1 MLRKK
6 RNKEIRES
14 TGRREADLS
23 EYANT
28 INGLRT
34 ECDRL
39 RLEAEIKEKSL
50 AKWEKAFEEKQTLL
64 DNLKYERN
72 QLAKKYKELAAELD
86 GSTDQLAMA
95 RAELT
100 NNKGRTCL

>member
-1 MLRKK
+1 M
-6 RNKEIRES
+6 
-14 TGRREADLS
+14 TD
-23 EYANT
+23 YANT

-39 RLEAEIKEKSL
+39 RLEGEIKEKSTL
-50 AKWEKAFEEKQTLL
+50 KLEKVLEEKQTVL

-72 QLAKKYKELAAELD
+72 QLAKKYKELAVELET
-86 GSTDQLAMA
+86 STDQLAMA

-100 NNKGRTCL
+100 KSRGNTF